1 MRSPRVIYGVVA
13 GLLVVAG
20 FLLPRYLAD
29 RSSPELGDTVVVPAG
44 SSTTPTP
51 KPTPTTTPTRPTVT
65 STTGAEPVSPPPAK
79 TAGQDDDDDG
89 VDDPDDD
96 DG

>member
-20 FLLPRYLAD
+20 FLLPRYLAE
-29 RSSPELGDTVVVPAG
+29 RSSPELGGTVVVPAG

-51 KPTPTTTPTRPTVT
+51 APTATPTKPTAT
-65 STTGAEPVSPPPAK
+65 STTGAEPVSPPPAR
-79 TAGQDDDDDG
+79 TAGPDDDEDL

>member
-13 GLLVVAG
+13 GLLVAAG
-20 FLLPRYLAD
+20 FLLPRYLAE
-29 RSSPELGDTVVVPAG
+29 RSSPELGGTVVVPAG

-51 KPTPTTTPTRPTVT
+51 APTATPTKPTAT
-65 STTGAEPVSPPPAK
+65 STTGAEPVSPPPAR
-79 TAGQDDDDDG
+79 TAGPDDDDDL